1 MIAMRDYGL
10 DFTAAFSTEMKD
22 GDPDADVGIAQRY
35 PDGSPVLLN
44 TPAIQGNFSPISI
57 AFWRE
62 VYKEY
67 ADLMAEVGLTPY
79 LQFGE
84 VQWWYFPKPGVGM
97 TFYDEY
103 TKQQFELQYGRPMA
117 VIMSNYDDPAAYPD
131 EVAFLPTIIGAYT
144 DAIIEYVRLSHPTAK
159 FEVLYP
165 TDVNDGALNQV
176 INYAWGSWTPAKLD
190 NLKTE
195 SFTYTGNRR
204 LDLSLHRSCD
214 FGFDL
219 GFQPSQRSHLV
230 GISDPYTGWLKEVR
244 YAEGRNQDSVVLWAL
259 DQFCLVGYPMPLEKG
274 ATRSFFSLKS

>member
-1 MIAMRDYGL
+1 MVALRAYGL
-10 DFTAAFSTEMKD
+10 DVTAAFSTEMKD
-22 GDPDADVGIAQRY
+22 GDPDLDVGIAQRY

-44 TPAIQGNFSPISI
+44 TPAIQGNFSPVSI

-62 VYKEY
+62 VYKEF

-103 TKQQFELQYGRPMA
+103 TKEQFQLQYGRPMA

-131 EVAFLPTIIGAYT
+131 EVEFLPKIIGAYT
-144 DAIIEYVRLSHPTAK
+144 DAIMDYVRLSHPNAK

-165 TDVNDGALNQV
+165 TDVNDGALNQE
-176 INYAWGSWTPAKLD
+176 INFAWDSWTPEKLD

-195 SFTYTGNRR
+195 SFTYTGSRR

-214 FGFDL
+214 FGYDL
-219 GFQPSQRSHLV
+219 GFTPLQRSHLV
-230 GISDPYTGWLKEVR
+230 GIGDPYTGWLKEVR

-259 DQFCLVGYPMPLEKG
+259 DQFCLVGFPMPLEQN
-274 ATRSFFSLKS
+274 ASRSFFSLK